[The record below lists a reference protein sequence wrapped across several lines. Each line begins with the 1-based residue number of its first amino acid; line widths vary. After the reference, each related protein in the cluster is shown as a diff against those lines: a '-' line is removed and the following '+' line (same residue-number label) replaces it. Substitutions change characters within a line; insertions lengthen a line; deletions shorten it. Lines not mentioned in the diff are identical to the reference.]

1 MERMELRDEELRA
14 PSVYARSSTVD
25 RCRESSCE
33 PRYEHCDNQS
43 HTHRGWCDS
52 SQETLP
58 RLGDERKRTS
68 TGSDQ
73 MNHRHERSTGVASV
87 DHENTRQTQRR
98 EYRVS

>member
-1 MERMELRDEELRA
+1 MERMELRDEELLV

-33 PRYEHCDNQS
+33 SRHEHCDNQS

-68 TGSDQ
+68 TGK
-73 MNHRHERSTGVASV
+73 
-87 DHENTRQTQRR
+87 
-98 EYRVS
+98 